1 MYNERH
7 IRFFCEIFKHTRS
20 HMIRII
26 REKKLNTYKL
36 YDYFMKKELDR
47 DKFYSMFESEDLA
60 DDWWTVYVDEYLYGG
75 E

>member
-1 MYNERH
+1 
-7 IRFFCEIFKHTRS
+7 
-20 HMIRII
+20 MIRII

-60 DDWWTVYVDEYLYGG
+60 DDWWTVYVDEYLWGNK
-75 E
+75 